1 MSHIKTMQDEMTM
14 VANMDSRIP
23 PDALRIAFCMG
34 AMSTLP
40 MSAKER
46 AKAADWLG
54 DQFQEA
60 MMSSQAV
67 GNS

>member
-1 MSHIKTMQDEMTM
+1 MSHIKTMQDEMNM

-34 AMSTLP
+34 AMSILP
-40 MSAKER
+40 MSTKER

-60 MMSSQAV
+60 MMAGQV
-67 GNS
+67 GGTG